1 MIIVSPFVRITA
13 CIVANF
19 ILVLIG
25 ECMPNPAPHI
35 SDAELAQAL
44 RASDHAAFKTLYYRY
59 FAALY
64 RFLFRQT
71 RHEQIAKD
79 CVQEIFT
86 RVWQNRE
93 KLDAQQSLKA
103 YLYRIGYNLAVDHLR
118 KKNHQPE
125 ALETDSFKEPSYVQE
140 EPFDLRDKMQAA
152 IDGLAEPLRIVFVMS
167 RFDEATYAEIAE
179 ALRISIKT
187 VESRMSKAL
196 KELREK
202 LRPFQ

>member
-1 MIIVSPFVRITA
+1 
-13 CIVANF
+13 
-19 ILVLIG
+19 
-25 ECMPNPAPHI
+25 MPNPAPHI

-59 FAALY
+59 FEALY

-71 RHEQIAKD
+71 RQEQVAKD

-118 KKNHQPE
+118 KKTHQPE
-125 ALETDSFKEPSYVQE
+125 TLESETLNEPSVAPE
-140 EPFDLRDKMQAA
+140 EQFDLRDNLQTAIAA
-152 IDGLAEPLRIVFVMS
+152 LPEPLRVVFTMS
-167 RFDEATYAEIAE
+167 RFEEATYAEIAE
-179 ALRISIKT
+179 TLQISIKT

-202 LRPFQ
+202 LKPFQ